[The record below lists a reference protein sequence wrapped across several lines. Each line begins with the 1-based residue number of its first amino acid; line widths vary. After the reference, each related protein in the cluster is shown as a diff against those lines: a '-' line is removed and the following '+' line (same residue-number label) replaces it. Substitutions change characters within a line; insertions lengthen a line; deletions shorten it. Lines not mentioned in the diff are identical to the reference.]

1 MMLNEQGQSRCPAC
15 ALDRVTR
22 LTACACPSR
31 NRAAH
36 VGKLQDGNL
45 TCAVSPKPSER
56 CEEAQ
61 THVGDELATHDA
73 APAEAAKR
81 LSR

>member
-1 MMLNEQGQSRCPAC
+1 MQGRDRLPAYV
-15 ALDRVTR
+15 LDRVTR
-22 LTACACPSR
+22 LAASACPSR

-36 VGKLQDGNL
+36 VNRLRGGSL
-45 TCAVSPKPSER
+45 TCAVSPKPGER
-56 CEEAQ
+56 CEEAR
-61 THVGDELATHDA
+61 THGGDELAAHDA